1 MVSLIQALGNLLSL
15 IVLVDVIATWILPNP
30 YHPFRQALD
39 RIVEPMMAPI
49 RRIVPPL
56 GTLDFSPLILLIL
69 IQVITAVL
77 VNLVAR

>member
-1 MVSLIQALGNLLSL
+1 MAQLIQAVGNLLGL
-15 IVLVDVIATWILPNP
+15 IVLVDVVASWILPNP

-56 GTLDFSPLILLIL
+56 GMVDFSPLILLIL
-69 IQVITAVL
+69 IQVITTVL
-77 VNLVAR
+77 ANLVAG